1 MRKKTELA
9 WERQP
14 GESEEAYEAFTDYY
28 KNPKRSQKKTAKAV
42 GKSEALIYRW
52 SVRWHWSER
61 AREYD
66 NALVREDYL
75 ATIDEIRKMNRKQAV
90 IGVLLQTKGVAA
102 LQKLKPEKLSTKDL
116 LQFLIQGTTIERRAR
131 LSDVSIQNN
140 KDELAKRYGLDKLE
154 DNMDGNGGGVTI
166 IDDTDQS

>member
-52 SVRWHWSER
+52 SVRWHWTER

-66 NALVREDYL
+66 NALVREEYT
-75 ATIDEIRKMNRKQAV
+75 ATLDEIRKMNKAQAA
-90 IGVLLQTKGVAA
+90 IGLLLQKKGQEA
-102 LQKLKPEKLSTKDL
+102 LEKLNLKKMSAKDL

-131 LSDVSIQNN
+131 LSDVSIQN
-140 KDELAKRYGLDKLE
+140 KKKAQEESSTEYADDGLSSALETAAKK
-154 DNMDGNGGGVTI
+154 VWK
-166 IDDTDQS
+166 Q

>member
-42 GKSEALIYRW
+42 GKSDALIYRW
-52 SVRWHWSER
+52 SVRWHWTER

-66 NALVREDYL
+66 NALVREEYT
-75 ATIDEIRKMNRKQAV
+75 ATLDEIRKMNKAQAA
-90 IGVLLQTKGVAA
+90 IGLLLQKKGQEA
-102 LQKLKPEKLSTKDL
+102 LEKLNLKKMSAKDL

-131 LSDVSIQNN
+131 LSDVSIQN
-140 KDELAKRYGLDKLE
+140 KKKAQEESSTEYADDGLSAALETAAKK
-154 DNMDGNGGGVTI
+154 VWK
-166 IDDTDQS
+166 Q

>member
-1 MRKKTELA
+1 MRKTTELA

-52 SVRWHWSER
+52 SVRWHWTER

-66 NALVREDYL
+66 NALVREEYT
-75 ATIDEIRKMNRKQAV
+75 ATLDKIRKMNKAQAA
-90 IGVLLQTKGVAA
+90 IGLLLQKKGQEA
-102 LQKLKPEKLSTKDL
+102 LEKLNLKKMSAKDL

-131 LSDVSIQNN
+131 LSDVSIQN
-140 KDELAKRYGLDKLE
+140 KKKAQEESGTEYADDGLSAALETAAKK
-154 DNMDGNGGGVTI
+154 VWK
-166 IDDTDQS
+166 Q

>member
-1 MRKKTELA
+1 MRQKTELA

-52 SVRWHWSER
+52 SVRWHWTDR

-66 NALVREDYL
+66 NALVREEYT
-75 ATIDEIRKMNRKQAV
+75 ATLDEIRKMNKAQAA
-90 IGVLLQTKGVAA
+90 IGLLLQKKGQEA
-102 LQKLKPEKLSTKDL
+102 LEKLNLKKMSAKDL

-131 LSDVSIQNN
+131 LSDVSIQN
-140 KDELAKRYGLDKLE
+140 KKKAQEESSTEYADDGLSAALETAAKK
-154 DNMDGNGGGVTI
+154 VWK
-166 IDDTDQS
+166 Q

>member
-42 GKSEALIYRW
+42 GKADALIYRW
-52 SVRWHWSER
+52 SVRWHWTER

-66 NALVREDYL
+66 NALVREEYT
-75 ATIDEIRKMNRKQAV
+75 ATLDEIRKMNKAQAA
-90 IGVLLQTKGVAA
+90 IGLLLQKKGQEA
-102 LQKLKPEKLSTKDL
+102 LEKLNLKKMSAKDL

-131 LSDVSIQNN
+131 LSDVSIQN
-140 KDELAKRYGLDKLE
+140 KKKAQEESSTEYADDGLSAALETAAKK
-154 DNMDGNGGGVTI
+154 VWK
-166 IDDTDQS
+166 Q

>member
-1 MRKKTELA
+1 MRQKTELA

-52 SVRWHWSER
+52 SVRWHWSDR

-66 NALVREDYL
+66 NALVREEYT
-75 ATIDEIRKMNRKQAV
+75 ATLDEIRKMNKAQAA
-90 IGVLLQTKGVAA
+90 IGLLLQKKGQEA
-102 LQKLKPEKLSTKDL
+102 LEKLNLKKMSAKDL

-131 LSDVSIQNN
+131 LSDVSIQN
-140 KDELAKRYGLDKLE
+140 KKKAQEESSTEYADDGLSAALETAAKK
-154 DNMDGNGGGVTI
+154 VWK
-166 IDDTDQS
+166 Q

>member
-52 SVRWHWSER
+52 SVRWNWSER

-102 LQKLKPEKLSTKDL
+102 LQKLKPEKLSAKEL
-116 LQFLIQGTTIERRAR
+116 IQFLIQGTNIERRAR
-131 LSDVSIQNN
+131 LSDVSIQN
-140 KDELAKRYGLDKLE
+140 KKKAQEESSTEYADDGLSAALETAAKK
-154 DNMDGNGGGVTI
+154 VWK
-166 IDDTDQS
+166 Q

>member
-52 SVRWHWSER
+52 SVRWHWTER

-66 NALVREDYL
+66 NALVREEYT
-75 ATIDEIRKMNRKQAV
+75 ATLDEIRKMNKAQTA
-90 IGVLLQTKGVAA
+90 IGLLLQKKGQEA
-102 LQKLKPEKLSTKDL
+102 LEKLNLKKMSAKDL

-131 LSDVSIQNN
+131 LSDVSIQN
-140 KDELAKRYGLDKLE
+140 KKKAQEESSPEYADDGLSAALETAAKK
-154 DNMDGNGGGVTI
+154 VWK
-166 IDDTDQS
+166 Q

>member
-52 SVRWHWSER
+52 SVRWHWTER

-66 NALVREDYL
+66 NALVREEYT
-75 ATIDEIRKMNRKQAV
+75 ATLDEIRKMNKAQAA
-90 IGVLLQTKGVAA
+90 IGLLLQKKGQEA
-102 LQKLKPEKLSTKDL
+102 LEKLNLKKMSAKDL

-131 LSDVSIQNN
+131 LSDVSIQ
-140 KDELAKRYGLDKLE
+140 AKKKAQEESSTEYADDGLSAALE
-154 DNMDGNGGGVTI
+154 TAAKKVWK
-166 IDDTDQS
+166 Q

>member
-1 MRKKTELA
+1 MRKKPELA

-14 GESEEAYEAFTDYY
+14 GESEEAYAAFTDYY

-102 LQKLKPEKLSTKDL
+102 LQKLKPEKLTAKEL
-116 LQFLIQGTTIERRAR
+116 IQFLIQGTNIERRAR

>member
-42 GKSEALIYRW
+42 EKSEALIYRW
-52 SVRWHWSER
+52 SVRWHWNER

-66 NALVREDYL
+66 NALVREEYT
-75 ATIDEIRKMNRKQAV
+75 ATLDEIQKMNKAQAA
-90 IGVLLQTKGVAA
+90 IGILLQKKGQEA
-102 LQKLKPEKLSTKDL
+102 LEKLNLKKMSAKDL

-131 LSDVSIQNN
+131 LSDVSIQN
-140 KDELAKRYGLDKLE
+140 KKKAQEESSTEYADDGLSAALETAAKK
-154 DNMDGNGGGVTI
+154 VWK
-166 IDDTDQS
+166 Q

>member
-1 MRKKTELA
+1 MRQKTELA

-42 GKSEALIYRW
+42 GKSDALIYRW
-52 SVRWHWSER
+52 SVRWHWTER

-66 NALVREDYL
+66 NALVREEYT
-75 ATIDEIRKMNRKQAV
+75 ATLDEIRKMNKAQAA
-90 IGVLLQTKGVAA
+90 IGLLLQKKGQEA
-102 LQKLKPEKLSTKDL
+102 LEKLNLKKMSAKDL

-131 LSDVSIQNN
+131 LSDVSIQNKKKAQEESN
-140 KDELAKRYGLDKLE
+140 TEYADDGLSAALETAAKK
-154 DNMDGNGGGVTI
+154 VWK
-166 IDDTDQS
+166 Q

>member
-52 SVRWHWSER
+52 SVRWHWTER

-66 NALVREDYL
+66 NALVREEYT
-75 ATIDEIRKMNRKQAV
+75 ATLDKIRKMNKAQAA
-90 IGVLLQTKGVAA
+90 IGLLLQKKGQEA
-102 LQKLKPEKLSTKDL
+102 LEKLNLKKMSAKDL

-131 LSDVSIQNN
+131 LSDVSIQN
-140 KDELAKRYGLDKLE
+140 KKKAQEESGTEYADDGLSAALETAAKK
-154 DNMDGNGGGVTI
+154 VWK
-166 IDDTDQS
+166 Q

>member
-1 MRKKTELA
+1 MRKKPELA

-14 GESEEAYEAFTDYY
+14 GESEEAYAAFTDYY

-52 SVRWHWSER
+52 SVRWHWTER

-66 NALVREDYL
+66 NALVREEYT
-75 ATIDEIRKMNRKQAV
+75 ATLDEIRKMNKAQAA
-90 IGVLLQTKGVAA
+90 IGLLLQKKGQEA
-102 LQKLKPEKLSTKDL
+102 LEKLNLKKMSAKDL

-131 LSDVSIQNN
+131 LSDVSIQN
-140 KDELAKRYGLDKLE
+140 KKKAQEESSTEYADDGLSAALETAAKK
-154 DNMDGNGGGVTI
+154 VWKK
-166 IDDTDQS
+166 

>member
-1 MRKKTELA
+1 MQKKTELA

-52 SVRWHWSER
+52 SVRWHWTER

-66 NALVREDYL
+66 NALVREEYT
-75 ATIDEIRKMNRKQAV
+75 ATLDEIRKMNKAQAT
-90 IGVLLQTKGVAA
+90 IGLLLQKKGQEA
-102 LQKLKPEKLSTKDL
+102 LEKMNLKKMSAKDL
-116 LQFLIQGTTIERRAR
+116 LQFLIQGTNIERRAR
-131 LSDVSIQNN
+131 LSDVSIQN
-140 KDELAKRYGLDKLE
+140 KKKAQEESSTEYADDGLSAALETAAKK
-154 DNMDGNGGGVTI
+154 VWK
-166 IDDTDQS
+166 Q

>member
-66 NALVREDYL
+66 NALVREEYT
-75 ATIDEIRKMNRKQAV
+75 ATLDEIRKMNKAQAA
-90 IGVLLQTKGVAA
+90 IGLLLQKKGQEA
-102 LQKLKPEKLSTKDL
+102 LEKLNLKKMSAKDL

-131 LSDVSIQNN
+131 LSDVSIQN
-140 KDELAKRYGLDKLE
+140 KKKAQEESSTEYADDGLSAALETAAKK
-154 DNMDGNGGGVTI
+154 VWK
-166 IDDTDQS
+166 Q

>member
-52 SVRWHWSER
+52 SVRWHWTER

-66 NALVREDYL
+66 NALVREEYT
-75 ATIDEIRKMNRKQAV
+75 ATLDEIRKMNKAQAA
-90 IGVLLQTKGVAA
+90 IGLLLQKKGQEA
-102 LQKLKPEKLSTKDL
+102 LEKLNLKKMSAKDL

-131 LSDVSIQNN
+131 LSDVSIQN
-140 KDELAKRYGLDKLE
+140 KKKAQEESGTEYADDGLSAALETAAKK
-154 DNMDGNGGGVTI
+154 VWK
-166 IDDTDQS
+166 Q

>member
-1 MRKKTELA
+1 MRQKTELA

-28 KNPKRSQKKTAKAV
+28 KNPKRSQKKTAKSV
-42 GKSEALIYRW
+42 GKSETLIYRW

-66 NALVREDYL
+66 NALVREEYT
-75 ATIDEIRKMNRKQAV
+75 ATLDEIRKMNKAQAA
-90 IGVLLQTKGVAA
+90 IGLLLQKKGQEA
-102 LQKLKPEKLSTKDL
+102 LEKLNLKKMSAKDL

-131 LSDVSIQNN
+131 LSDVSIQN
-140 KDELAKRYGLDKLE
+140 KKKAQEESSTEYADDGLSAALETAAKK
-154 DNMDGNGGGVTI
+154 VWK
-166 IDDTDQS
+166 Q

>member
-42 GKSEALIYRW
+42 GKSDALIYRW
-52 SVRWHWSER
+52 SVRWNWTER

-66 NALVREDYL
+66 NALVREEYT
-75 ATIDEIRKMNRKQAV
+75 ATLDEIRKMNKAQAA
-90 IGVLLQTKGVAA
+90 IGLLLQKKGQEA
-102 LQKLKPEKLSTKDL
+102 LEKLNLKKMSAKDL

-131 LSDVSIQNN
+131 LSDVSIQN
-140 KDELAKRYGLDKLE
+140 KKKAQEESSTEYADDGLSAALETAAKK
-154 DNMDGNGGGVTI
+154 VWK
-166 IDDTDQS
+166 Q

>member
-52 SVRWHWSER
+52 SVRWHWTER

-66 NALVREDYL
+66 NALVREEYT
-75 ATIDEIRKMNRKQAV
+75 ATLDEIRKMNKAQAA
-90 IGVLLQTKGVAA
+90 IGLLLQKKGQEA
-102 LQKLKPEKLSTKDL
+102 LEKLNLKKMSAKDL

-131 LSDVSIQNN
+131 LSDVSIQN
-140 KDELAKRYGLDKLE
+140 KKKAQEESGTEYVDDGLSAALETAAKK
-154 DNMDGNGGGVTI
+154 VWK
-166 IDDTDQS
+166 Q

>member
-66 NALVREDYL
+66 NALVREEYT
-75 ATIDEIRKMNRKQAV
+75 ATLDEIRKMNKAQAA
-90 IGVLLQTKGVAA
+90 IGLLLQKKGQEA
-102 LQKLKPEKLSTKDL
+102 LEKLNLKKMSAKDL

-131 LSDVSIQNN
+131 LSDVSIQN
-140 KDELAKRYGLDKLE
+140 KKKAHKESSTEYADDGLSAALETAAKK
-154 DNMDGNGGGVTI
+154 VWK
-166 IDDTDQS
+166 Q

>member
-52 SVRWHWSER
+52 SVRWHWSDR

-66 NALVREDYL
+66 NALVREEYT
-75 ATIDEIRKMNRKQAV
+75 ATLDEIRKMNKAQAA
-90 IGVLLQTKGVAA
+90 IGLLLQKKGQEA
-102 LQKLKPEKLSTKDL
+102 LEKLNLKKMSAKDL

-131 LSDVSIQNN
+131 LSDVSIQN
-140 KDELAKRYGLDKLE
+140 KKKAQEESSTEYADDGLSAALETAAKK
-154 DNMDGNGGGVTI
+154 VWK
-166 IDDTDQS
+166 Q

>member
-1 MRKKTELA
+1 MRQKTELA

-42 GKSEALIYRW
+42 GKSDTLIYRW
-52 SVRWHWSER
+52 SVRWHWTER

-66 NALVREDYL
+66 NALVREEYT
-75 ATIDEIRKMNRKQAV
+75 ATLDEIRKMNKAQAA
-90 IGVLLQTKGVAA
+90 IGLLLQKKGQEA
-102 LQKLKPEKLSTKDL
+102 LEKLNLKKMSAKDL

-131 LSDVSIQNN
+131 LSDVSIQN
-140 KDELAKRYGLDKLE
+140 KKKAQEESSTEYADDGLSAALETAAKK
-154 DNMDGNGGGVTI
+154 VWK
-166 IDDTDQS
+166 Q

>member
-1 MRKKTELA
+1 MRQKTELA

-42 GKSEALIYRW
+42 GKSDALIYRW
-52 SVRWHWSER
+52 SVRWHWTER

-66 NALVREDYL
+66 NALVREEYT
-75 ATIDEIRKMNRKQAV
+75 ATLDEIRKMNKAQAA
-90 IGVLLQTKGVAA
+90 IGLLLQKKGQEA
-102 LQKLKPEKLSTKDL
+102 LEKLNLKKMSAKDL

-131 LSDVSIQNN
+131 LSDVSIQN
-140 KDELAKRYGLDKLE
+140 KKKAQEESSTEYADDGLSAAIETAAKK
-154 DNMDGNGGGVTI
+154 VWK
-166 IDDTDQS
+166 Q

>member
-42 GKSEALIYRW
+42 GKSDALIYRW

-66 NALVREDYL
+66 NALVREEYT
-75 ATIDEIRKMNRKQAV
+75 ATLDEIRKMNKAQAA
-90 IGVLLQTKGVAA
+90 IGLLLQKKGQEA
-102 LQKLKPEKLSTKDL
+102 LEKLDLKKMSAKDL

-131 LSDVSIQNN
+131 LSDVSIQN
-140 KDELAKRYGLDKLE
+140 KKKAQEESGTEYADDGLSAALETAAKK
-154 DNMDGNGGGVTI
+154 VWK
-166 IDDTDQS
+166 Q

>member
-1 MRKKTELA
+1 MRQKTELA

-52 SVRWHWSER
+52 SVRWHWTER

-66 NALVREDYL
+66 NALVREEYT
-75 ATIDEIRKMNRKQAV
+75 ATLDEIRKMNKAQAA
-90 IGVLLQTKGVAA
+90 IGLLLQKKGQEA
-102 LQKLKPEKLSTKDL
+102 LEKLNLKKMSAKDL

-131 LSDVSIQNN
+131 LSDVSIQT
-140 KDELAKRYGLDKLE
+140 KKKAQEESSTEYADDGLSAALETAAKK
-154 DNMDGNGGGVTI
+154 VWK
-166 IDDTDQS
+166 Q

>member
-42 GKSEALIYRW
+42 GKSDALIYRW
-52 SVRWHWSER
+52 SVRWHWTER

-66 NALVREDYL
+66 NALVREEYT
-75 ATIDEIRKMNRKQAV
+75 ATLDEIRKMNKAQAA
-90 IGVLLQTKGVAA
+90 IGLLLQKKGQEA
-102 LQKLKPEKLSTKDL
+102 LEKLNLKKMSAKDL

-131 LSDVSIQNN
+131 LSDVSIQN
-140 KDELAKRYGLDKLE
+140 KKKAQEESGTEYADDGLSAALETAAKK
-154 DNMDGNGGGVTI
+154 VWK
-166 IDDTDQS
+166 Q

>member
-1 MRKKTELA
+1 MRKTTELA

-66 NALVREDYL
+66 NALVREEYT
-75 ATIDEIRKMNRKQAV
+75 ATLDEIRKMNKAQAA
-90 IGVLLQTKGVAA
+90 IGLLLQKKGQEA
-102 LQKLKPEKLSTKDL
+102 LEKLNLKKMSAKDL

-131 LSDVSIQNN
+131 LSDVSIQN
-140 KDELAKRYGLDKLE
+140 KKKAQEESSTEYADDGLSAALETAAKKAWK
-154 DNMDGNGGGVTI
+154 
-166 IDDTDQS
+166 Q

>member
-102 LQKLKPEKLSTKDL
+102 LQKLKPEKLNAKEL
-116 LQFLIQGTTIERRAR
+116 IQFLIQGTDRK
-131 LSDVSIQNN
+131 SV
-140 KDELAKRYGLDKLE
+140 
-154 DNMDGNGGGVTI
+154 V
-166 IDDTDQS
+166 

>member
-1 MRKKTELA
+1 MRQKTELA

-52 SVRWHWSER
+52 SVRWHWTER

-66 NALVREDYL
+66 NALVREDYM
-75 ATIDEIRKMNRKQAV
+75 ATLDEIRKMNKAQAA
-90 IGVLLQTKGVAA
+90 IGLLLQKKGQEA
-102 LQKLKPEKLSTKDL
+102 LEKLNLKKMSAKDL

-131 LSDVSIQNN
+131 LSDVSIQN
-140 KDELAKRYGLDKLE
+140 KKKAQEESSTEYADDGLSAALETAAKK
-154 DNMDGNGGGVTI
+154 VWK
-166 IDDTDQS
+166 Q

>member
-52 SVRWHWSER
+52 SVRWHWTER

-66 NALVREDYL
+66 NALVREEYT
-75 ATIDEIRKMNRKQAV
+75 ATLDEIRKMNKAQAA
-90 IGVLLQTKGVAA
+90 IGLLLQKKGQEA
-102 LQKLKPEKLSTKDL
+102 LEKLNLKKMSAKDL

-131 LSDVSIQNN
+131 LSDVSIQN
-140 KDELAKRYGLDKLE
+140 KKKAQEDSSTEYADDGLSAALETAAKK
-154 DNMDGNGGGVTI
+154 VWK
-166 IDDTDQS
+166 Q

>member
-1 MRKKTELA
+1 MRQKTELA

-42 GKSEALIYRW
+42 GKSDALIYRW
-52 SVRWHWSER
+52 SVRWHWTER

-66 NALVREDYL
+66 NALVREEYT
-75 ATIDEIRKMNRKQAV
+75 ATLDEIRKMNKAQAA
-90 IGVLLQTKGVAA
+90 IGLLLQKKGQEA
-102 LQKLKPEKLSTKDL
+102 LEKLNLKKMSAKDL

-131 LSDVSIQNN
+131 LSDVSIQN
-140 KDELAKRYGLDKLE
+140 KKKAQEESSTEYADDGLSAALETAAKK
-154 DNMDGNGGGVTI
+154 VWK
-166 IDDTDQS
+166 Q

>member
-52 SVRWHWSER
+52 SVRWNWTER

-66 NALVREDYL
+66 NALVREEYT
-75 ATIDEIRKMNRKQAV
+75 ATLDEIRKMNKAQAA
-90 IGVLLQTKGVAA
+90 IGLLLQKKGQEA
-102 LQKLKPEKLSTKDL
+102 LEKLNLKKMSAKDL

-131 LSDVSIQNN
+131 LSDVSIQN
-140 KDELAKRYGLDKLE
+140 KKKAQEESGTEYTDDGLSAALETAAKK
-154 DNMDGNGGGVTI
+154 VWK
-166 IDDTDQS
+166 Q

>member
-52 SVRWHWSER
+52 SVRWHWTER

-66 NALVREDYL
+66 NALVREEYM
-75 ATIDEIRKMNRKQAV
+75 ATLDKIRKMNKAQAA
-90 IGVLLQTKGVAA
+90 IGLLLQKKGQEA
-102 LQKLKPEKLSTKDL
+102 LEKLNLKKMSAKDL

-131 LSDVSIQNN
+131 LSDVSIQN
-140 KDELAKRYGLDKLE
+140 KKKAQEESGTEYADDGLSAALETAAKK
-154 DNMDGNGGGVTI
+154 VWK
-166 IDDTDQS
+166 Q

>member
-52 SVRWHWSER
+52 SVRWHWTER

-66 NALVREDYL
+66 NALVREEYT
-75 ATIDEIRKMNRKQAV
+75 ATLDEIRKMNKAQAA
-90 IGVLLQTKGVAA
+90 IGLLLQKKGQEA
-102 LQKLKPEKLSTKDL
+102 LEKLNLKKMSAKDL

-131 LSDVSIQNN
+131 LSDVSIQN
-140 KDELAKRYGLDKLE
+140 KKKAQEESGTEYADDGLSAALETAAKK
-154 DNMDGNGGGVTI
+154 VWKK
-166 IDDTDQS
+166 